1 MPFQSV
7 NSPPISVFDDIQTQI
22 AAKINTFMQII
33 FLTGISPPSPHEFRA
48 ATELITVSIQI
59 S

>member
-1 MPFQSV
+1 
-7 NSPPISVFDDIQTQI
+7 VFDDIQTQI